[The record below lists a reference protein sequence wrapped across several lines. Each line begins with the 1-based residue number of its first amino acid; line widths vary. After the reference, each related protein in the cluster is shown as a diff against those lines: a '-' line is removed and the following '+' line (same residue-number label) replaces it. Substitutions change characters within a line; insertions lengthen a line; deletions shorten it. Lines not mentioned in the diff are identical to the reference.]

1 MKINILGLIFWMSIL
16 AAGGG
21 IDCDSMSQF
30 WISAVVLVISGGLLM
45 YETNKKDI
53 KPVSDNDHSYPSFL
67 R

>member
-1 MKINILGLIFWMSIL
+1 MRIKILGFVFLMSLL

-30 WISAVVLVISGGLLM
+30 WISAVVIVISGGLLM